1 VIAARGNRS
10 RPLRR
15 RDRIHRAGGGSTAG
29 ETLRAAPWILPALL
43 VIGAALLYPS
53 VKAIQYSF
61 TSRTTFL
68 PGGWVGLDNFA
79 SLLADDLFWKSLRN
93 NLILLL
99 SVPLTIVIALVVTG
113 ALYRAVRGT
122 KLYELCVFLPFLP
135 AVASISAIFIYLLGF
150 NGPINTAL
158 RGVGADEAARA
169 WFADPSTAIWAVLGV
184 AMWKRLGFTVLLFSA
199 RMASLD
205 RSLLEAAA
213 VDGASWRLTYW
224 SVAVPQLRSII
235 SFAAVLGF
243 IEVFSWTFAYIF
255 VLTRGGPDR
264 ATYTL
269 EYLLYDTQFNQQL
282 VGLAS
287 AVAVVL
293 LLLASVVA
301 VYRVRAARRELPA

>member
-1 VIAARGNRS
+1 MIAA
-10 RPLRR
+10 
-15 RDRIHRAGGGSTAG
+15 
-29 ETLRAAPWILPALL
+29 AL
-43 VIGAALLYPS
+43 VYPS

-68 PGGWVGLDNFA
+68 PGDWVGLENF
-79 SLLADDLFWKSLRN
+79 SNLLHDDLFWRSLRN

-99 SVPLTIVIALVVTG
+99 SVPLTIVLALVVTG
-113 ALYRAVRGT
+113 ALYRGVRGA
-122 KLYELCVFLPFLP
+122 KIYELCVFLPFLP
-135 AVASISAIFIYLLGF
+135 AVASICAIFIYLLGY
-150 NGPINTAL
+150 NGPVNTAL
-158 RGVGADEAARA
+158 RGVGAEEAARA
-169 WFADPSTAIWAVLGV
+169 WFTDASTAIWAVLGV

-199 RMASLD
+199 RMSSLD
-205 RSLLEAAA
+205 RSLLEAAS
-213 VDGASWRLTYW
+213 VDGASWRMTYW

-243 IEVFSWTFAYIF
+243 IEVFSWTFAYVF

-269 EYLLYDTQFNQQL
+269 EYYLYDAQFNQQL

-287 AVAVVL
+287 AVAVFL

-301 VYRVRAARRELPA
+301 IYRVRAARSELPV